1 MNMLVLGGFLGSG
14 KTSVLLQ
21 LAKHII
27 GEGSDKY
34 AKVVILENEIG
45 EVSVDD
51 KILRSKG
58 YTVENMFSGCVCCT
72 MSGEMVINVKKIMAD
87 LRPDWI
93 IMEATGVA
101 YPYTIVETLQSSI
114 KDIEMKV
121 VVLADSKRW
130 NRLLIPMRQLISDQ
144 LNGADF
150 ILINKI
156 DMVDD
161 DTLMQ
166 VDRSVE
172 SFNAKAQRFHINA
185 HDAISEQVL
194 HTLTDWSKQ
203 EA

>member
-27 GEGSDKY
+27 GEDSDKY

-58 YTVENMFSGCVCCT
+58 YAVENMFSGCVCCT
-72 MSGEMVINVKKIMAD
+72 MSGEMVINVKKIMTD
-87 LRPDWI
+87 LQPDWI

-101 YPYTIVETLQSSI
+101 YPYNIVETLQRSI
-114 KDIEMKV
+114 KDIGMKV
-121 VVLADSKRW
+121 VCLADAKRW
-130 NRLLIPMRQLISDQ
+130 NRLLIPMGQLIADQ

-150 ILINKI
+150 VLINKI
-156 DMVDD
+156 DMVDEN
-161 DTLMQ
+161 TLEQ
-166 VDRSVE
+166 VDNSVA
-172 SFNAKAQRFHINA
+172 SFNTKAQRFHINA
-185 HDAISEQVL
+185 NKEIAEQVL
-194 HTLTDWSKQ
+194 HTLTDWSK
-203 EA
+203 